1 MQYEI
6 KDNKVIVDKD
16 SFNEESEI
24 QYLNF
29 VLGYDLLNNFYK
41 DSIYSECDVNY
52 DFSDYL
58 SRKFIKSEEYQN
70 TKYSTYEML
79 EKWLKNNMKTI
90 KKEYEEFIGKAKDIY
105 VVGNYICIV
114 DDYNYDNPKESIVM
128 IYKNNKDYRNGDYL
142 EQVSLSNDNIRKNIK
157 DYYLKAINLIK
168 VEFIDKISLA
178 EYNRVCEFTGK
189 GKFKCDKKDLILI
202 MKGRKNDLFN

>member
-142 EQVSLSNDNIRKNIK
+142 EQVSLSYDNIRKNIK
-157 DYYLKAINLIK
+157 DYI
-168 VEFIDKISLA
+168 IDTYNVKNYK
-178 EYNRVCEFTGK
+178 EYER
-189 GKFKCDKKDLILI
+189 
-202 MKGRKNDLFN
+202 